1 MSILA
6 MIAAMQTNG
15 GPPPAPVDP
24 RPAPLDGVVAAMRP
38 TGRVIFTATV
48 AQDGTGDYSTIQ
60 AAVNAA
66 KAAQA
71 TALKAEGLTMDTV
84 TPNYAARLIVA
95 EGEYREAVGVGGVS
109 WLQMY
114 GAGSGKTTILP
125 PQDGTAHRGVL
136 EAAGR
141 LYVEGITLHMDA
153 RPSGATDPVYP
164 IHTDNKGTSIYA
176 DVDFRDDVVGVN
188 GFSFGSNGSPDGATY
203 LYRCR
208 LTGGMN
214 AHGWADMNAE
224 QRMSIISTTA
234 TGQVGWT
241 TMNDTSPADVW
252 IVGGTS
258 GAIKAH
264 GASARLHLDPA
275 HVTSGT
281 IAAPGPRDANT
292 RWPIP
297 FGGLSPWDQ
306 ALYGMGDPD
315 ATAPAGTPGY

>member
-1 MSILA
+1 

-24 RPAPLDGVVAAMRP
+24 RPTPLDDVVAAMRP

-48 AQDGTGDYSTIQ
+48 AQDGTGDYSTISDAIT
-60 AAVNAA
+60 AAHT
-66 KAAQA
+66 AQA
-71 TALKAEGLTMDTV
+71 ERLTAEGVTNV
-84 TPNYAARLIVA
+84 TPNYATRLIIGP
-95 EGEYREAVGVGGVS
+95 GEYREPVGVGHVR
-109 WLQMY
+109 WIQLY
-114 GAGSGKTTILP
+114 GAGTDKTIILP
-125 PQDGTAHRGVL
+125 PGDGTAYRGVL
-136 EAAGR
+136 EAYGQ
-141 LYVEGITLHMDA
+141 LYVEGLTLRRDVTNGDMT
-153 RPSGATDPVYP
+153 RPVYSV
-164 IHTDNKGTSIYA
+164 HTNNLGTSIYA
-176 DVDFRDDVVGVN
+176 DVFFDNALTPG
-188 GFSFGSNGSPDGATY
+188 GAAFGSDGSPDGATY

-214 AHGWADMNAE
+214 AHGWANMNAE

-258 GAIKAH
+258 GSIKAD

-281 IAAPGPRDANT
+281 ITAPGPRDANT

>member
-6 MIAAMQTNG
+6 MIAAMQTHAG
-15 GPPPAPVDP
+15 PPAPPADP
-24 RPAPLDGVVAAMRP
+24 RPAPLDATVEAMRP

-48 AQDGTGDYSTIQ
+48 ARDGSGGYSTISGAI
-60 AAVNAA
+60 AAART
-66 KAAQA
+66 AQA
-71 TALKAEGLTMDTV
+71 DRMAAEGVTTA
-84 TPNYAARLIVA
+84 TPNYATRLIIGP
-95 EGEYREAVGVGGVS
+95 GEYREPVAVGSVPWVQ
-109 WLQMY
+109 LY
-114 GAGSGKTTILP
+114 GAGSDRTIILP
-125 PQDGTAHRGVL
+125 PGDGTAHRGVL
-136 EAAGR
+136 ESAGR
-141 LYVEGITLHMDA
+141 LYVEGLTLRRDVSNA
-153 RPSGATDPVYP
+153 DKTLPVYP
-164 IHTDNKGTSIYA
+164 VHTNNKGTSIYA
-176 DVDFRDDVVGVN
+176 DVFFDNALEPG
-188 GFSFGSNGSPDGATY
+188 GFAFGSDGSPDGATY

-258 GAIKAH
+258 GSIKAY

-281 IAAPGPRDANT
+281 ITAPGPRDADT

-297 FGGLSPWDQ
+297 FGGLSPWDA

-315 ATAPAGTPGY
+315 ATAPVGTPGY

>member
-1 MSILA
+1 
-6 MIAAMQTNG
+6 MIAAMQTHAG
-15 GPPPAPVDP
+15 PPAPPTDP
-24 RPAPLDGVVAAMRP
+24 RPAPLDATVEAMRP

-48 AQDGTGDYSTIQ
+48 ARDGTGDYSTISGAI
-60 AAVNAA
+60 AAART
-66 KAAQA
+66 AQA
-71 TALKAEGLTMDTV
+71 DRMAAEGVTTA
-84 TPNYAARLIVA
+84 TPNYATRLIIGP
-95 EGEYREAVGVGGVS
+95 GEYREPVGVGSVP
-109 WLQMY
+109 WVQLY
-114 GAGSGKTTILP
+114 GAGSDRTIILP
-125 PQDGTAHRGVL
+125 PGDGTAHRGVL

-141 LYVEGITLHMDA
+141 LYVEGLTLRRDVSNA
-153 RPSGATDPVYP
+153 DKTLPVYP
-164 IHTDNKGTSIYA
+164 VHTNNKGTSIYA
-176 DVDFRDDVVGVN
+176 DVFFDNALTPG
-188 GFSFGSNGSPDGATY
+188 GAAFGSDGSPDGATY
-203 LYRCR
+203 LYKCR

-258 GAIKAH
+258 GSVKVH

-275 HVTSGT
+275 HTTGT
-281 IAAPGPRDANT
+281 ITAPGPRDANT

-297 FGGLSPWDQ
+297 FGGLSPWDA

>member
-1 MSILA
+1 VSILA

-24 RPAPLDGVVAAMRP
+24 RPAPLDDVVAAMRP

-48 AQDGTGDYSTIQ
+48 AQDGSGDYSTISDAIT
-60 AAVNAA
+60 AAHT
-66 KAAQA
+66 AQA
-71 TALKAEGLTMDTV
+71 DRIAAEGVAKV
-84 TPNYAARLIVA
+84 TPNYATRLIISP
-95 EGEYREAVGVGGVS
+95 GEYREPVGVGHVP
-109 WLQMY
+109 WIQLY
-114 GAGSGKTTILP
+114 GAGTDKTIILP
-125 PQDGTAHRGVL
+125 PGDGTAHRGVL

-141 LYVEGITLHMDA
+141 LYVEGLTLRRDVSNA
-153 RPSGATDPVYP
+153 DKTRPVYP
-164 IHTDNKGTSIYA
+164 VHTNNLGTSIYA
-176 DVDFRDDVVGVN
+176 DVFFDNALGP
-188 GFSFGSNGSPDGATY
+188 GGSAFGSDGSPDGATY

-258 GAIKAH
+258 GAIRAD
-264 GASARLHLDPA
+264 GSSARLHLDPA

-281 IAAPGPRDANT
+281 ITAPGPRDADT